1 MRRLQIY
8 WRNLQDIVIGR
19 IQDLGGVSQQGTIEQ
34 LSPPQGRLWCL
45 YAAYSRS
52 SVVSD
57 MVLAQLAAYKSSGF
71 SIVFVSM
78 SENVAEEDR
87 DKLANYCTHLI
98 HRKSIGRDFG
108 AWAHTANLL
117 GDTLEDAE
125 AVLFTNDSNLG
136 PFYPLESWIKACRVR
151 EGFFGLTE
159 SIGGGSHLQSYFLLA
174 NGHAVV
180 KDALRFLRTLKLT
193 HSKWL
198 MVQRGEIGF
207 TQTMQRNGH
216 YTGAIL
222 DHETLENALLEN
234 QELLA
239 ELFVMH
245 PELREGLDPHWSTR
259 NRYLLR
265 SRLFLI
271 PLNPNHKLN
280 SVLLNHFHFPFVKV
294 DLVTKNQG
302 LVPSAP
308 DWRYFLTSDS
318 PVTEA
323 MIDDHLAAL

>member
-1 MRRLQIY
+1 MATATGVRSERPG
-8 WRNLQDIVIGR
+8 NTSVI
-19 IQDLGGVSQQGTIEQ
+19 
-34 LSPPQGRLWCL
+34 
-45 YAAYSRS
+45 
-52 SVVSD
+52 
-57 MVLAQLAAYKSSGF
+57 
-71 SIVFVSM
+71 
-78 SENVAEEDR
+78 
-87 DKLANYCTHLI
+87 
-98 HRKSIGRDFG
+98 
-108 AWAHTANLL
+108 
-117 GDTLEDAE
+117 
-125 AVLFTNDSNLG
+125 DSNNKVLVDC
-136 PFYPLESWIKACRVR
+136 P
-151 EGFFGLTE
+151 TN
-159 SIGGGSHLQSYFLLA
+159 LA
-174 NGHAVV
+174 
-180 KDALRFLRTLKLT
+180 
-193 HSKWL
+193 
-198 MVQRGEIGF
+198 
-207 TQTMQRNGH
+207 
-216 YTGAIL
+216 
-222 DHETLENALLEN
+222 NALLEN